1 MPPSIGVQLLLGD
14 EWLLQKCALEWCY
27 RSPSHLKQLILA
39 VRVNI
44 GLLLAKGLQVKHAS
58 FLLFVKPVEFGVEDR
73 TNGCQSYKYVACE
86 LIGLLRLE
94 LTIDA
99 HSQDSYR
106 SQ

>member
-1 MPPSIGVQLLLGD
+1 MSPSIGVQLLLRD
-14 EWLLQKCALEWCY
+14 EWLLQKCALGWCY
-27 RSPSHLKQLILA
+27 PSSCLKQLILA